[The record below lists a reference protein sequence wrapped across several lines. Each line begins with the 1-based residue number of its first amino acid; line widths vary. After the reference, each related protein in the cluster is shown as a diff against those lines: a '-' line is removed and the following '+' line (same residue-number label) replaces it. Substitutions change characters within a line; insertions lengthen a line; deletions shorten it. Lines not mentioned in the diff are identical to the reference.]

1 MTEEQL
7 GIDSR
12 ERLVIKVIVLG
23 SANVGKSALM
33 ERYVEGTFTGKRMP
47 TLGTNFR
54 TKILEIHDT
63 SVVLQ
68 IWDTAGLERF
78 HHGTLGSAF
87 YRGAHG
93 AMLVYDVTNPR
104 SIQQLAQWRDEA
116 VSKIDADVYFPIVI
130 IGNKL
135 DLKLAATAAASS
147 SSASKN
153 NGEDGEDKDDD
164 EGEAGSRENSNKED
178 DRTWVDN
185 PGETHRSEED
195 DVDCKDSQQTVLQW
209 CRDNSYGHLET
220 SAKDDIGIA
229 AAMQTIAALAL
240 EAYKTNPKNGVVYR
254 RLNSSNAR
262 RLINLN
268 EMYAPKPKGFFDGC
282 GCAM

>member
-7 GIDSR
+7 GIDK

-33 ERYVEGTFTGKRMP
+33 ERYIEGTFTGKRIP

-68 IWDTAGLERF
+68 VWDTAGLERF

-116 VSKIDADVYFPIVI
+116 VSKIDADVYFPIVVI
-130 IGNKL
+130 ANKL
-135 DLKLAATAAASS
+135 DLKLAATAASS
-147 SSASKN
+147 SSSKN
-153 NGEDGEDKDDD
+153 KSDDGEDKEGDEEDASSGDNANKDDD
-164 EGEAGSRENSNKED
+164 H
-178 DRTWVDN
+178 TWVDN

-268 EMYAPKPKGFFDGC
+268 EMYTPKPKGFFDGC

>member
-1 MTEEQL
+1 MTEEHDIDKERSRIPTMTEDL
-7 GIDSR
+7 GDK

-33 ERYVEGTFTGKRMP
+33 ERYIEGTFTGKRMP

-104 SIQQLAQWRDEA
+104 SIQQLAQSLE
-116 VSKIDADVYFPIVI
+116 SGIC
-130 IGNKL
+130 
-135 DLKLAATAAASS
+135 AATVISLCLL
-147 SSASKN
+147 
-153 NGEDGEDKDDD
+153 
-164 EGEAGSRENSNKED
+164 
-178 DRTWVDN
+178 T
-185 PGETHRSEED
+185 
-195 DVDCKDSQQTVLQW
+195 TV
-209 CRDNSYGHLET
+209 
-220 SAKDDIGIA
+220 
-229 AAMQTIAALAL
+229 
-240 EAYKTNPKNGVVYR
+240 
-254 RLNSSNAR
+254 
-262 RLINLN
+262 
-268 EMYAPKPKGFFDGC
+268 
-282 GCAM
+282 